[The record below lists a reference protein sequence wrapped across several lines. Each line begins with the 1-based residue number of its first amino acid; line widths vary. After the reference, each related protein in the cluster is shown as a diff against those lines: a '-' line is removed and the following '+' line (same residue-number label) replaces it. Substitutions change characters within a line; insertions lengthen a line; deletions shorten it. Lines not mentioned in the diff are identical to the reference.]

1 MSASSHPSV
10 VARDGLAWQLLQAL
24 PEATVL
30 IDPESLV
37 ILEVNTAAE
46 RLTGRSRSNL
56 VELSLTDLFPTLNPG
71 TLSTILPADQEAVTE
86 PQEMIELR
94 LTGDQSVAV
103 SLTGRLLDT
112 DGQSIGM
119 LTVRPGTSLSISVN
133 EESPQKDQAAQD
145 EERFHRLFNESPIAL
160 FEMDWSGIHRRLQEI
175 TDSGITDFRR
185 WLSENPQEVVRLSQ
199 LARITAVNRG
209 ALEMFEALSLEDFA
223 GNIGSVM
230 QQDSLR
236 AFKEHLLFRMEGGR
250 TYETENVAYTI
261 SGKRIH
267 IHIQAA
273 SSADSE
279 HTCQSIGVTLTKL
292 SSSTRNLVY

>member
-112 DGQSIGM
+112 DG
-119 LTVRPGTSLSISVN
+119 GT
-133 EESPQKDQAAQD
+133 
-145 EERFHRLFNESPIAL
+145 
-160 FEMDWSGIHRRLQEI
+160 GRR
-175 TDSGITDFRR
+175 T
-185 WLSENPQEVVRLSQ
+185 
-199 LARITAVNRG
+199 
-209 ALEMFEALSLEDFA
+209 
-223 GNIGSVM
+223 
-230 QQDSLR
+230 
-236 AFKEHLLFRMEGGR
+236 
-250 TYETENVAYTI
+250 
-261 SGKRIH
+261 
-267 IHIQAA
+267 
-273 SSADSE
+273 
-279 HTCQSIGVTLTKL
+279 L
-292 SSSTRNLVY
+292 SSFV